1 MNRNG
6 FDIGEYVSYGINGMC
21 NIEDIRPMQLSQ
33 SVEKMMYYILR
44 PESNPKST
52 IFVPVNNQKLVSKM
66 RELMTK
72 DEINAMLVRMKDR
85 TLEWEKDVRFRTE
98 SFHEILNNGVNQ
110 DLILMIRCL
119 HRKRQELVQ
128 LGKKLP
134 ARDSNTLKTAER
146 LVEEEFAHVLHI
158 KCRKLVT
165 IYEMFWIRQRKELAG
180 EQYSY

>member
-66 RELMTK
+66 REPMTK

-158 KCRKLVT
+158 KCEEVSD
-165 IYEMFWIRQRKELAG
+165 YIRDVLDPSA
-180 EQYSY
+180 

>member
-6 FDIGEYVSYGINGMC
+6 FDIGEYVSYGLNGMC

-98 SFHEILNNGVNQ
+98 SFHEILSNGVNQ

-158 KCRKLVT
+158 KCEEVSD
-165 IYEMFWIRQRKELAG
+165 YIRDVLDPSA
-180 EQYSY
+180 

>member
-1 MNRNG
+1 MNRYG

-158 KCRKLVT
+158 KCEEVSD
-165 IYEMFWIRQRKELAG
+165 YIRDVLDPSA
-180 EQYSY
+180 

>member
-1 MNRNG
+1 MNKNG

-98 SFHEILNNGVNQ
+98 SFHEILSNGVNQ

-134 ARDSNTLKTAER
+134 ARDSNALKTAER

-158 KCRKLVT
+158 KCEEVSD
-165 IYEMFWIRQRKELAG
+165 YIRDVLDPSA
-180 EQYSY
+180 

>member
-6 FDIGEYVSYGINGMC
+6 IDIGEYVSYGINGMC

-66 RELMTK
+66 REPMTK

-128 LGKKLP
+128 LGKNLP
-134 ARDSNTLKTAER
+134 ARDSNTL
-146 LVEEEFAHVLHI
+146 EFAHVLHI
-158 KCRKLVT
+158 KCEEVSD
-165 IYEMFWIRQRKELAG
+165 YIRDVLDPSA
-180 EQYSY
+180 

>member
-33 SVEKMMYYILR
+33 CVEKMMYYILR

-98 SFHEILNNGVNQ
+98 SFHEILNNGVTQ

-158 KCRKLVT
+158 KCEEVSD
-165 IYEMFWIRQRKELAG
+165 YIRDVLDPSA
-180 EQYSY
+180 

>member
-98 SFHEILNNGVNQ
+98 SFHEILSNGVNQ

-134 ARDSNTLKTAER
+134 ARDSNALKTAER

-158 KCRKLVT
+158 KCEEVSD
-165 IYEMFWIRQRKELAG
+165 YIRDVLDPSA
-180 EQYSY
+180 

>member
-66 RELMTK
+66 REPMTK

-98 SFHEILNNGVNQ
+98 SFHEILNNGVSQ

-158 KCRKLVT
+158 KCEEVSD
-165 IYEMFWIRQRKELAG
+165 YIRDVLDPSA
-180 EQYSY
+180 

>member
-66 RELMTK
+66 RE
-72 DEINAMLVRMKDR
+72 
-85 TLEWEKDVRFRTE
+85 KDVRFRTE
-98 SFHEILNNGVNQ
+98 SFHEILSNGVNQ

-158 KCRKLVT
+158 KCEEVSD
-165 IYEMFWIRQRKELAG
+165 YIRDVLDPSA
-180 EQYSY
+180 

>member
-1 MNRNG
+1 
-6 FDIGEYVSYGINGMC
+6 
-21 NIEDIRPMQLSQ
+21 
-33 SVEKMMYYILR
+33 
-44 PESNPKST
+44 
-52 IFVPVNNQKLVSKM
+52 M

-98 SFHEILNNGVNQ
+98 SFHEILSNGVNQ

-158 KCRKLVT
+158 KCEEVSD
-165 IYEMFWIRQRKELAG
+165 YIRDVLDPSA
-180 EQYSY
+180 

>member
-119 HRKRQELVQ
+119 HRKRQELIQ

-158 KCRKLVT
+158 KCEEVSD
-165 IYEMFWIRQRKELAG
+165 YIRDVLDPSA
-180 EQYSY
+180 